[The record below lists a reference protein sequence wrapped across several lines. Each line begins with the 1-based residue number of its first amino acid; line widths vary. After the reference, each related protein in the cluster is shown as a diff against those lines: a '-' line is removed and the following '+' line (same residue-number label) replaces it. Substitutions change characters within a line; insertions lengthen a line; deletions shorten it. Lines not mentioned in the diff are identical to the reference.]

1 MYTVM
6 LWVASAATRDK
17 SFGGPYP
24 MNATSLDEL
33 RATILSASGASKAS
47 DEAATQPAA
56 TEPATAV
63 APETSAD
70 RRMEQIRQL
79 LLGDSLEA
87 GSERLAAL
95 EKRQSDFE
103 RTVMHRLDLISQR
116 LDALSRDVLAD
127 RRAAF
132 DELARAMQDLGN
144 RVRGI

>member
-1 MYTVM
+1 
-6 LWVASAATRDK
+6 
-17 SFGGPYP
+17 

-33 RATILSASGASKAS
+33 RATLLNASGASKAS
-47 DEAATQPAA
+47 DEAATRPSA
-56 TEPATAV
+56 TEQAAAA
-63 APETSAD
+63 APEASAD